1 MAPSFSFFLSFKLFK
16 WKRRSNVF
24 FKCVCFNAGT
34 HCDANLQQ
42 PAMDI
47 FAAHCKSV
55 ETRDQSEQ
63 GFRGRKTFIY
73 FFALELKISN
83 FLDTLSNKL
92 LSCDTAHAWQSI
104 IIRVTYLGP
113 AFQTSIHLF
122 CQEETGSFA
131 RKCNYYTALLSLY
144 VAWHFRMAVYLSPHF
159 IEASTTNHNL
169 HSGHV
174 KRVQPIIIFI
184 VVT

>member
-1 MAPSFSFFLSFKLFK
+1 MSSLSVSALTQVHTVMPICSNLQWTFLQP
-16 WKRRSNVF
+16 
-24 FKCVCFNAGT
+24 T
-34 HCDANLQQ
+34 ANLQK
-42 PAMDI
+42 PVTSLN
-47 FAAHCKSV
+47 KGLEV
-55 ETRDQSEQ
+55 
-63 GFRGRKTFIY
+63 GRGLFTF
-73 FFALELKISN
+73 LHQNSKIPN

-144 VAWHFRMAVYLSPHF
+144 VAWHFRMAVYLNPHF

-169 HSGHV
+169 HSSHV
-174 KRVQPIIIFI
+174 MTHFEIQISVPYRKKTFKLGI
-184 VVT
+184 